1 MTISPGGTRR
11 EVDGHHGDAFRS
23 SYAAPHV
30 VSDGHHI
37 DSRASRVV
45 HQSPTRLNDS
55 YVHGG
60 TTRVVSDG
68 HHLNASRVVSSGYD
82 HGVTRVISDGHHV
95 DARASRVVSSGYDH
109 GATRVVSSGNTGYSS
124 EGRVELTIKSANFFK
139 DSDTWGK

>member
-45 HQSPTRLNDS
+45 
-55 YVHGG
+55 
-60 TTRVVSDG
+60 
-68 HHLNASRVVSSGYD
+68 SSG
-82 HGVTRVISDGHHV
+82 H
-95 DARASRVVSSGYDH
+95 
-109 GATRVVSSGNTGYSS
+109 TGYSS

-139 DSDTWGK
+139 DSDSWGKQDPFI